1 MESEP
6 LTEDEWNWEDDKAGT
21 QEKWHETATA
31 NRKLIGGKRKHKN
44 GGEIAG
50 KLGKTGVNINTQA
63 DGKTAQ
69 EMMKERGENA
79 CEKETGYKTPVKMV
93 WIIDAACKNFFLR
106 KAFSTILEK
115 FASADPSVYIHS
127 STTNKTWKLNEELP
141 VGDEFNKD
149 FDVQHKQIG
158 KGATKVLLFVN
169 VISNLRINT
178 IDRKSVV

>member
-1 MESEP
+1 MESVP
-6 LTEDEWNWEDDKAGT
+6 QTEDEWNSEDDNAGNK
-21 QEKWHETATA
+21 EKWHENGTAT
-31 NRKLIGGKRKHKN
+31 RKLTGEKRKHKN
-44 GGEIAG
+44 GGEITG

-69 EMMKERGENA
+69 EMMKERRENA
-79 CEKETGYKTPVKMV
+79 CEMETGYRTPVKMV
-93 WIIDAACKNFFLR
+93 WIIDATCKNFFLR

-115 FASADPSVYIHS
+115 FASVDPSVYIYS
-127 STTNKTWKLNEELP
+127 STSNTTWKLKEELP

-169 VISNLRINT
+169 VISNIRINT
-178 IDRKSVV
+178 IKFND